1 MGKKRNSQK
10 KKSALINNLTIHNL
24 NWLELSALGF
34 SIWFI
39 LYPKPYEILL
49 IILLLF
55 PIVGI
60 FLNGIH
66 RPSIIT
72 LVEIGKDKNGNNEYD
87 VADFIDII
95 SWAILLR
102 VIIDYDLEN
111 FYSLII
117 PGAVTFA
124 LVLIIL
130 FSTHKLIASSTQNKW
145 WIYCSLLF
153 NIFVYSYAGTCAV
166 NCTFDNSKPQVY
178 KTTILNKR
186 TSEGRRSTS
195 YLVEITPW
203 GNRSEKE
210 EINISKTQFE
220 KLYVGDHINVDIKKG
235 LFNIPWYYVE
245 DN

>member
-1 MGKKRNSQK
+1 MGKKKNSQRK
-10 KKSALINNLTIHNL
+10 KPGLISKLTIHNL
-24 NWLELSALGF
+24 NWLEWSAIFF

-39 LYPKPYEILL
+39 FYPKPYEFLL

-60 FLNGIH
+60 LLNGIH
-66 RPSIIT
+66 QPSIIT
-72 LVEIGKDKNGNNEYD
+72 LVKISKDENGNDEYD

-95 SWAILLR
+95 SWAILIR
-102 VIIDYDLEN
+102 VIIDYDFESFL
-111 FYSLII
+111 SLII
-117 PGAVTFA
+117 PGAVAFV
-124 LVLIIL
+124 LVVIIL
-130 FSTHKLIASSTQNKW
+130 FSTHQLIASSTKNKW

-153 NIFVYSYAGTCAV
+153 NIFVYSYAGTYAI

-178 KTTILNKR
+178 KTTILSKR
-186 TSEGRRSTS
+186 ISEGRRSTS

-210 EINISKTQFE
+210 EISISKTQFG